1 MTRPANVEA
10 IEAAGGIDWDDWC
23 RWLDDRGGRV
33 LDHGAIAA
41 LAAERL
47 TGGPDNP
54 LWWAQAV
61 AVAYEQ
67 QIGRRLP
74 GQRPDGTFFVS
85 VTRTLPLEP
94 EAAMAAWTAYVA
106 ADGTV
111 AGSTLA
117 GCTLAE
123 DARTSVTPKRRY
135 WRTSFTDGS
144 SVQIAV
150 EAAVSGSRVTAT
162 QERLATPEAKERA
175 RQTWRTV
182 LAAL

>member
-1 MTRPANVEA
+1 MTRPANLEA
-10 IEAAGGIDWDDWC
+10 IEAAGGIGWDDWC
-23 RWLDDRGGRV
+23 RWLDDRGGRD
-33 LDHGAIAA
+33 LDHGALAA

-54 LWWAQAV
+54 LWWAQSV

-67 QIGRRLP
+67 QIGCRLP

-94 EAAMAAWTAYVA
+94 EAAMTAWTTYVA
-106 ADGTV
+106 EGGSIV
-111 AGSTLA
+111 GSTLA
-117 GCTLAE
+117 GSTLAE

-144 SVQIAV
+144 SFQIAV
-150 EAAVSGSRVTAT
+150 EAAAGGSRVTAT
-162 QERLATPEAKERA
+162 QERLTTPEAKERS
-175 RQTWRTV
+175 RQIWRTV